1 MVAPVMDA
9 VVATPKRGVALDAQP
24 AKVKHKISQT

>member
-1 MVAPVMDA
+1 MVAPVMNA
-9 VVATPKRGVALDAQP
+9 AVATPTRGVVLDAQP